1 MSPQLPAD
9 AQNRSFIIFVSISEF
24 AKIECEN
31 TSTNDTKFII
41 YSILYSPQ
49 IGTSNEMNM
58 LNMARFYII
67 ISASDNADLTPK
79 RSTPRR
85 FGKISRFSTSVSQKS
100 KSTSQSTVQGIRMN
114 GTRRRNEAQLF
125 LCLYNV

>member
-31 TSTNDTKFII
+31 TSTNDKKFII

-49 IGTSNEMNM
+49 IGTTNEMNM

-67 ISASDNADLTPK
+67 FSASNNADLTPK

-85 FGKISRFSTSVSQKS
+85 FGEISRFSTSLSQMS
-100 KSTSQSTVQGIRMN
+100 NRTSQPAVQSFCKGLTGRCIH
-114 GTRRRNEAQLF
+114 G
-125 LCLYNV
+125 CKVV